1 MIWVNSNCFMLI
13 QRQCNRLIFWEI
25 LTEVEIRQNLLF
37 GLFGTGTIVST
48 QFFLTKIQPQKV
60 CKKDG
65 TVNVKLSKT
74 QLSKVRQSGGLL
86 WTLLSKIVGP
96 LMVAVVPLAQTFSV
110 PTRLTGAE
118 KVCTRCRNT
127 RRNS

>member
-1 MIWVNSNCFMLI
+1 MLI

-60 CKKDG
+60 CEKDG

-86 WTLLSKIVGP
+86 
-96 LMVAVVPLAQTFSV
+96 
-110 PTRLTGAE
+110 
-118 KVCTRCRNT
+118 
-127 RRNS
+127 

>member
-1 MIWVNSNCFMLI
+1 MLI

-25 LTEVEIRQNLLF
+25 LAEVEIRQKFLF
-37 GLFGTGTIVST
+37 GLFDTGTTVST

-65 TVNVKLSKT
+65 TVNVKLSKM

-86 WTLLSKIVGP
+86 
-96 LMVAVVPLAQTFSV
+96 
-110 PTRLTGAE
+110 
-118 KVCTRCRNT
+118 
-127 RRNS
+127 